1 MKPVRGSV
9 LTASCLLLVSCVA
22 TSPSSGFVDIDG
34 RAQSPLDARGA
45 VAHVLVFLLPDC
57 PIANSYAPEIR
68 AVRSAYEAAGVRF
81 FLVHVQPDLT
91 AAAARAHAAAYGH
104 AGPILIDRAHALVR
118 ATGVSVTP
126 EVAVLGPAGELLYRG
141 RIDDLYGDVGKKRH
155 VATTHELRD
164 ALAAIV
170 AGQAVPLPR
179 TQAVGCYISDAA
191 MALTPR

>member
-1 MKPVRGSV
+1 MNRLHGSLV
-9 LTASCLLLVSCVA
+9 AAWCLSLAGCA
-22 TSPSSGFVDIDG
+22 APSPDSAFVDIEG
-34 RAQSPLDARGA
+34 RAQSPLDVRGG

-68 AVRSAYEAAGVRF
+68 AVRTAYEAAGVRF

-91 AAAARAHAAAYGH
+91 EAAARAHATAYGH
-104 AGPILIDRAHALVR
+104 AGPILIDRAHTLVR
-118 ATGVSVTP
+118 ATGVTVTP

-170 AGQAVPLPR
+170 AGQAVPVPR
-179 TQAVGCYISDAA
+179 THAVGCYISDAA